1 MLIVGFRNLS
11 YFCPLT
17 TYYYDNL
24 LKLRI
29 LPFAFI
35 LDLSV
40 TLYQNDPFNALDAK
54 TEAQKLAFA
63 PIVFHTARTL
73 RDLGI
78 LAALDQAGKQG
89 LNAVDIAVKTNVSEY
104 GVKVLLDMALSAH
117 IVTWDKPNYVLAN
130 LGYFLANDGMTRAN
144 MDFTADV
151 CYAAMMHLT
160 EAIEE
165 GTPAG
170 LKELGDWTT
179 IYEGLSQLPE
189 KAKES
194 WFNFDHFYS
203 DRSFPVL
210 LERVFEGK
218 PKRLFD
224 IGGNTGKW
232 ALQCCN
238 HNPDVEVTIID
249 LPQQIEMALKNADE
263 NGFSER
269 IKGYPT
275 NMLDASNSLPT
286 GADVWWMSQFL
297 DCFSPMEILSIL
309 RRVRAAMSDDATVYI
324 LELFWDSQR
333 YDAAAYSLNAT
344 SLYFTCLANGNSRF
358 YRSDDFLEIVK
369 EAGFVVATRT
379 DDIGLGHTLLEL
391 KAG

>member
-1 MLIVGFRNLS
+1 M
-11 YFCPLT
+11 
-17 TYYYDNL
+17 
-24 LKLRI
+24 
-29 LPFAFI
+29 
-35 LDLSV
+35 
-40 TLYQNDPFNALDAK
+40 
-54 TEAQKLAFA
+54 AFA

-78 LAALDQAGKQG
+78 LSVLDQAGKAG
-89 LNAVDIAVKTNVSEY
+89 LPAEEIATQTEVSEY
-104 GVKVLLDMALSAH
+104 GVKVLLDMALSAN
-117 IVTWDKPNYVLAN
+117 IVTWSHPNYVLAN
-130 LGYFLANDGMTRAN
+130 LGYFLVNDGMTRAN

-170 LKELGDWTT
+170 LKELGEWTT

-189 KAKES
+189 KAKTS

-203 DRSFPVL
+203 DRSFPIL
-210 LERVFEGK
+210 LERVFASK

-232 ALQCCN
+232 ALQCCQ
-238 HNPDVEVTIID
+238 HDDDVEVTIID
-249 LPQQIEMALKNADE
+249 LPQQIAMAMENAQAQGVAD
-263 NGFSER
+263 R
-269 IKGYPT
+269 IHGYPT
-275 NMLDASNSLPT
+275 NMLDKTQSLPQ

-309 RRVRAAMSDDATVYI
+309 RRVRAAMSEDATVYI
-324 LELFWDSQR
+324 LELFWDAQR

-358 YRSDDFLEIVK
+358 YRSEDFLEIVS
-369 EAGFVVATRT
+369 EAGFIVESRT
-379 DDIGLGHTLLEL
+379 DDIGLGHTLLAL

>member
-1 MLIVGFRNLS
+1 MTDYS
-11 YFCPLT
+11 HDPLT
-17 TYYYDNL
+17 
-24 LKLRI
+24 
-29 LPFAFI
+29 AFE
-35 LDLSV
+35 
-40 TLYQNDPFNALDAK
+40 AK

-63 PIVFHTARTL
+63 PITFHSARTL

-78 LAALDQAGKQG
+78 LAVLDAAGGDG
-89 LNAVDIAVKTNVSEY
+89 LNATQISERSGVSEY

-117 IVTWDKPNYVLAN
+117 IVTWRTPNYIIAK
-130 LGYFLANDGMTRAN
+130 LGYFLLHDGMTRAN
-144 MDFTADV
+144 LDFTADV

-160 EAIEE
+160 EAIKE

-170 LKELGDWTT
+170 LKELGDWPT
-179 IYEGLSQLPE
+179 IYEGLSLLPA

-203 DRSFPVL
+203 DRSFPFL
-210 LERVFEGK
+210 LEKVFTHK
-218 PKRLFD
+218 PKRIFD

-232 ALQCCN
+232 SLQCC
-238 HNPDVEVTIID
+238 HYDSDVEMTIID
-249 LPQQIEMALKNADE
+249 LPQQIEMAMKNVQE
-263 NGFSER
+263 QGFTER

-275 NMLDASNSLPT
+275 NMLDKSLELPT

-309 RRVRAAMSDDATVYI
+309 QRVRKAMDLNARVYI
-324 LELFWDSQR
+324 LELFWDAQR
-333 YDAAAYSLNAT
+333 YHAATLSLNAT

-358 YRSDDFLEIVK
+358 YRSEDFLEIV
-369 EAGFVVATRT
+369 EAAGFDVAKRT

-391 KAG
+391 KVK

>member
-1 MLIVGFRNLS
+1 MTS
-11 YFCPLT
+11 
-17 TYYYDNL
+17 
-24 LKLRI
+24 
-29 LPFAFI
+29 
-35 LDLSV
+35 
-40 TLYQNDPFNALDAK
+40 YQNDPFNALEAK
-54 TEAQKLAFA
+54 TEAQKMAFA

-78 LAALDQAGKQG
+78 LTVLDQAGKAG
-89 LNAVDIAVKTNVSEY
+89 LSAEDIATQTEVSEY
-104 GVKVLLDMALSAH
+104 GVKVLLDMALSAN
-117 IVTWDKPNYVLAN
+117 IVTWSQPNYVLAN
-130 LGYFLANDGMTRAN
+130 LGYFLVNDGMTRAN

-170 LKELGDWTT
+170 LKELGEWTT

-189 KAKES
+189 KAKTS

-203 DRSFPVL
+203 DRSFPIL
-210 LERVFEGK
+210 LERVFASK

-232 ALQCCN
+232 ALQCCQ
-238 HNPDVEVTIID
+238 HDDDVEVTIID
-249 LPQQIEMALKNADE
+249 LPQQIAMAMENAQAQGVAD
-263 NGFSER
+263 R
-269 IKGYPT
+269 IHGYPT
-275 NMLDASNSLPT
+275 NMLDKTQSLPQ

-309 RRVRAAMSDDATVYI
+309 RRVRAAMSENATVYI
-324 LELFWDSQR
+324 LELFWDAQR

-358 YRSDDFLEIVK
+358 YRSEDFLEIVS
-369 EAGFVVATRT
+369 EAGFIVESRT
-379 DDIGLGHTLLEL
+379 DDIGLGHTLLAL
-391 KAG
+391 KAS

>member
-1 MLIVGFRNLS
+1 M
-11 YFCPLT
+11 
-17 TYYYDNL
+17 
-24 LKLRI
+24 
-29 LPFAFI
+29 
-35 LDLSV
+35 
-40 TLYQNDPFNALDAK
+40 TLYQCDPLNALDAK
-54 TEAQKLAFA
+54 MEAQKLAFA

-78 LAALDQAGKQG
+78 LAAIDEAGKEG
-89 LNAVDIAVKTNVSEY
+89 LNAEQIAAQTEVSVY

-117 IVTWDKPNYVLAN
+117 IVTWNKPNYVLAN
-130 LGYFLANDGMTRAN
+130 LGYYLQHDGMTQAK

-160 EAIEE
+160 EAIKE

-203 DRSFPVL
+203 DRSFPIL
-210 LERVFEGK
+210 LERVFARK

-232 ALQCCN
+232 AQQCC
-238 HNPDVEVTIID
+238 HHDPDVEVTIID
-249 LPQQIEMALKNADE
+249 LPPQIKMALENAKQQ
-263 NGFSER
+263 GFADR
-269 IKGYPT
+269 IKGYPA
-275 NMLDASNSLPT
+275 NMLDASQSLPG

-309 RRVRAAMSDDATVYI
+309 RRVRQAMSPGATVYI
-324 LELFWDSQR
+324 LELFWDAQR
-333 YDAAAYSLNAT
+333 YETAAYSLNAT

-358 YRSDDFLEIVK
+358 YRSDDFLEIVA
-369 EAGFVVATRT
+369 EAGFDVATRT

-391 KAG
+391 KPSD